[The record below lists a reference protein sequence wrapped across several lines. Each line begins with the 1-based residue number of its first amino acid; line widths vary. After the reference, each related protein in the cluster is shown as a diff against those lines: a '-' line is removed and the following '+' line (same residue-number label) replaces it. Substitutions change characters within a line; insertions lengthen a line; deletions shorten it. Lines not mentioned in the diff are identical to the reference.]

1 MSSSLRPR
9 CLTDVPIE
17 FRKVYLNAHSNPWP
31 YRLFL
36 VPKLPAED
44 GVPKQPKKR
53 PPIAFFSSRQGSRL
67 EYTNGLW
74 QPPTTKMSEGKIYK
88 WIDQR
93 WQRWPRNMPSEEGDQ
108 SGTYIPAGSLA
119 SSRDL
124 EVRCEKVILN
134 SKWGCREVPPGER
147 IRCGEEEYFQCHS
160 RIGYGRRIKSANS
173 RSYHS
178 RGSILGRLFQWWRLG
193 RRLAKGWAD
202 KGCCRGF
209 CMARRKCAWLDL
221 LGTFLY
227 ACTSSAFTS

>member
-124 EVRCEKVILN
+124 EVRCEKVILQFQMRLPRGSAWRTN
-134 SKWGCREVPPGER
+134 SLRR
-147 IRCGEEEYFQCHS
+147 
-160 RIGYGRRIKSANS
+160 RRIFPMSFKN
-173 RSYHS
+173 
-178 RGSILGRLFQWWRLG
+178 RLWKEDQVR
-193 RRLAKGWAD
+193 
-202 KGCCRGF
+202 
-209 CMARRKCAWLDL
+209 
-221 LGTFLY
+221 
-227 ACTSSAFTS
+227 